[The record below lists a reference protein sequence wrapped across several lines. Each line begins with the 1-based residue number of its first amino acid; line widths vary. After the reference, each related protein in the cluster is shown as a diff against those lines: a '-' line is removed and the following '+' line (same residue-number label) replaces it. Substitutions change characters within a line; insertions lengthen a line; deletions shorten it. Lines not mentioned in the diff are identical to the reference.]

1 MVAIGYDKIILR
13 RGFALD
19 QRPLLSIKLP
29 DAMNQTEF
37 QDYSSYNQSGYTS
50 RGGTG
55 ITSNGSPANGVSG
68 MSAMQT
74 IGAVLRERR
83 ESAQVT
89 LAEVEK
95 ATRIR
100 QKYLAALEADEWH
113 LLPGEV
119 VGRGFL
125 RNYANYLRLNTNDI
139 MDRRRAMTDGD
150 LARVLSKTSA
160 GAALPPVREID
171 YRPKDVDLEETPMS
185 NRLSEYVAAGRDWFG
200 PIVAVMAV
208 LLVALLVIWGSRE
221 IGGELTQLF
230 TGLQDRATE
239 MVNQDRGGLTALP
252 AADAATVPTDV
263 VAVANPQTETQQ
275 PLTNGVAD
283 NNAGGEGTGGDSS
296 ISGTSGTEPQQPAVV
311 APLPTNTPTPVPPTP
326 TLEPPTATP
335 VPPTPEP
342 PTATPEPPTPVP
354 PPPTPEL
361 PTATP
366 EPPTPEPPAP
376 EPLIVAPSCPD
387 GRSIIASP
395 GVNQV
400 VSGIVPIVGSA
411 THEAFNFYKLEFAPG
426 ASAGGGYVYFD
437 GTSRQV
443 TGGVLGNFNSTSLAN
458 GVYTI
463 QLVVVDQSA
472 NYPPPCQVTITVQ
485 N

>member
-1 MVAIGYDKIILR
+1 MTQSD
-13 RGFALD
+13 
-19 QRPLLSIKLP
+19 
-29 DAMNQTEF
+29 F
-37 QDYSSYNQSGYTS
+37 QDYSSYNQSGYAS
-50 RGGTG
+50 RGGTNAG
-55 ITSNGSPANGVSG
+55 GNGASNGVGG
-68 MSAMQT
+68 MSSLQT

-160 GAALPPVREID
+160 GAVLPPVREID

-221 IGGELTQLF
+221 IGGEITQLF
-230 TGLQDRATE
+230 SGLQARANE
-239 MVNQDRGGLTALP
+239 MVNQDRGGLTAVTPDTQNADTQSMGTQAADVQAPVAAAVTAETNTPTQQQTLATSIALNSVGDDGPGNGSTATGASDPNTGAP
-252 AADAATVPTDV
+252 AAIA
-263 VAVANPQTETQQ
+263 
-275 PLTNGVAD
+275 
-283 NNAGGEGTGGDSS
+283 
-296 ISGTSGTEPQQPAVV
+296 PA
-311 APLPTNTPTPVPPTP
+311 PTNTPTPAPPTP
-326 TLEPPTATP
+326 TPELPTPTPEPPT
-335 VPPTPEP
+335 PTPEP
-342 PTATPEPPTPVP
+342 PTATPEPPTPTP
-354 PPPTPEL
+354 EPPTPVPAE

-366 EPPTPEPPAP
+366 EPQIIAPA
-376 EPLIVAPSCPD
+376 CPD
-387 GRSIIASP
+387 PRSVISSP

-400 VSGIVPIVGSA
+400 VSGVIPILGSA

-426 ASAGGGYVYFD
+426 ADAGGGYVYFD

-443 TGGVLGNFNSTSLAN
+443 QGGVLGNFNSTGVAN
-458 GVYTI
+458 GLYTI

-472 NYPPPCQVTITVQ
+472 NYPPPCRVTINVQ